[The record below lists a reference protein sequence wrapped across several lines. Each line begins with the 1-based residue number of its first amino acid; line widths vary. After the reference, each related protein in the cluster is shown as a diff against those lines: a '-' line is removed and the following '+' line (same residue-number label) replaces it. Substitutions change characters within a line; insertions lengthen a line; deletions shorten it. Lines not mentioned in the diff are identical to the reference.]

1 MNIGVVGVN
10 HNLAPINVRE
20 AVSFTD
26 TKKIEA
32 INILL
37 DREIDEIVILSTCNR
52 SEIYISG
59 ENIQQKVDEV
69 ANFYKDYFGVKD
81 IEQYLFKKT
90 NLEAIQHLF
99 DVTAGLD
106 SLVVG
111 EDQIL
116 GQVKDAHEF
125 CMKLGATKKVFN
137 KLFRDAVTTSK
148 EIKTIT
154 KISQQPLSI
163 SYIGVKLLKE
173 KMGTLEGKNAL
184 IVGLGKMN
192 LLTLNHLEEENVK
205 NIYIANRNIEK
216 TKEIEN
222 KFDNIIPIEYSDR
235 HKIIQE
241 KSIDIVISA
250 TSSPHLVIKYDDM
263 PKLDKKIY
271 IMDIALPRDIDTK
284 LKELNYEGYVIATGA
299 SSTRK
304 LNVPGNEYAI
314 NAVDFLANNMPCNN
328 QVAIIGGGLTGCEI
342 AYELA
347 LQGKHPFI
355 IEMADD
361 ILKVPGSCM
370 ANTSFLRDA
379 FKFYN
384 VPIYTLAKT
393 IAILPD
399 AVFIEN
405 NNGHKKQL
413 NCDTIV
419 TSIGYVNEKSFEKKN
434 NVHIIGDADKVAN
447 LKHAIWQANDL
458 AVRI

>member
-90 NLEAIQHLF
+90 TLEAIQHLF

-284 LKELNYEGYVIATGA
+284 LKELNYVELYDIDDL
-299 SSTRK
+299 K
-304 LNVPGNEYAI
+304 
-314 NAVDFLANNMPCNN
+314 
-328 QVAIIGGGLTGCEI
+328 EI
-342 AYELA
+342 HDKNDIKRNELA
-347 LQGKHPFI
+347 QKAQEIIKIKIDEFTEWLDLTFI
-355 IEMADD
+355 DPTIQSLNSKCIEIKEDTLEYIFRKIDLNQREQKIIDKMLGSA
-361 ILKVPGSCM
+361 LKRVI
-370 ANTSFLRDA
+370 RE
-379 FKFYN
+379 
-384 VPIYTLAKT
+384 PI
-393 IAILPD
+393 I
-399 AVFIEN
+399 
-405 NNGHKKQL
+405 
-413 NCDTIV
+413 
-419 TSIGYVNEKSFEKKN
+419 
-434 NVHIIGDADKVAN
+434 N
-447 LKHAIWQANDL
+447 LKQVKNKGQREEYIKVIEDL
-458 AVRI
+458 FEI

>member
-173 KMGTLEGKNAL
+173 NMGTLEGKNAL

-284 LKELNYEGYVIATGA
+284 LKELNYVELYDIDDL
-299 SSTRK
+299 K
-304 LNVPGNEYAI
+304 
-314 NAVDFLANNMPCNN
+314 
-328 QVAIIGGGLTGCEI
+328 EI
-342 AYELA
+342 HDKNDIKRNELA
-347 LQGKHPFI
+347 QKAQEIIKIKIDEFTEWLDLTFI
-355 IEMADD
+355 DPTIQSLNSKCIEIKEDTLEYIFRKIDLNQREQKIIDKMLGSA
-361 ILKVPGSCM
+361 LKRVI
-370 ANTSFLRDA
+370 RE
-379 FKFYN
+379 
-384 VPIYTLAKT
+384 PI
-393 IAILPD
+393 I
-399 AVFIEN
+399 
-405 NNGHKKQL
+405 
-413 NCDTIV
+413 
-419 TSIGYVNEKSFEKKN
+419 
-434 NVHIIGDADKVAN
+434 N
-447 LKHAIWQANDL
+447 LKQVKNKGQREEYIKVIEDL
-458 AVRI
+458 FEI

>member
-37 DREIDEIVILSTCNR
+37 DSEIDEIVILSTCNR

-59 ENIQQKVDEV
+59 ENIQQKVDGV

-90 NLEAIQHLF
+90 TLEAIQHLF

-284 LKELNYEGYVIATGA
+284 LKELNYVELYDIDDL
-299 SSTRK
+299 K
-304 LNVPGNEYAI
+304 
-314 NAVDFLANNMPCNN
+314 
-328 QVAIIGGGLTGCEI
+328 EI
-342 AYELA
+342 YDKNDIKRNELA
-347 LQGKHPFI
+347 QKAQEIIKIKIDEFTEWLDLTFI
-355 IEMADD
+355 DPTIQSLNSKCIEIKEDTLEYIFRKIDLNQREQKIIDKMLGSA
-361 ILKVPGSCM
+361 LKRVI
-370 ANTSFLRDA
+370 RE
-379 FKFYN
+379 
-384 VPIYTLAKT
+384 PI
-393 IAILPD
+393 I
-399 AVFIEN
+399 
-405 NNGHKKQL
+405 
-413 NCDTIV
+413 
-419 TSIGYVNEKSFEKKN
+419 
-434 NVHIIGDADKVAN
+434 N
-447 LKHAIWQANDL
+447 LKQVKNKGQREEYIKVIEDL
-458 AVRI
+458 FEI

>member
-37 DREIDEIVILSTCNR
+37 DSEIDEIVILSTCNR

-59 ENIQQKVDEV
+59 ENIQQKVNEL
-69 ANFYKDYFGVKD
+69 ASFYKDYFGVKD

-284 LKELNYEGYVIATGA
+284 LKELNYVELYDIDDL
-299 SSTRK
+299 K
-304 LNVPGNEYAI
+304 
-314 NAVDFLANNMPCNN
+314 
-328 QVAIIGGGLTGCEI
+328 EI
-342 AYELA
+342 HDKNDIKRNELA
-347 LQGKHPFI
+347 QKAQEIIKIKIDEFTEWLDLTFI
-355 IEMADD
+355 DPTIQSLNSKCIEIKEDTLEYIFRKIDLNQREQKIIDKMLGSA
-361 ILKVPGSCM
+361 LKRVI
-370 ANTSFLRDA
+370 RE
-379 FKFYN
+379 
-384 VPIYTLAKT
+384 PI
-393 IAILPD
+393 I
-399 AVFIEN
+399 
-405 NNGHKKQL
+405 
-413 NCDTIV
+413 
-419 TSIGYVNEKSFEKKN
+419 
-434 NVHIIGDADKVAN
+434 N
-447 LKHAIWQANDL
+447 LKQVKNKGQREEYIKVIEDL
-458 AVRI
+458 FEI

>member
-37 DREIDEIVILSTCNR
+37 DSEIDEIVILSTCNR

-69 ANFYKDYFGVKD
+69 ANFYKDYFRVKD

-284 LKELNYEGYVIATGA
+284 LKELNYVELYDIDDL
-299 SSTRK
+299 K
-304 LNVPGNEYAI
+304 
-314 NAVDFLANNMPCNN
+314 
-328 QVAIIGGGLTGCEI
+328 EI
-342 AYELA
+342 HDKNDIKRNELA
-347 LQGKHPFI
+347 QKAQEIIKIKIDEFTEWLDLTFI
-355 IEMADD
+355 DPTIQSLNSKCIEIKEDTLEYIFRKIDLNQREQKIIDKMLGSA
-361 ILKVPGSCM
+361 LKRVI
-370 ANTSFLRDA
+370 RE
-379 FKFYN
+379 
-384 VPIYTLAKT
+384 PI
-393 IAILPD
+393 I
-399 AVFIEN
+399 
-405 NNGHKKQL
+405 
-413 NCDTIV
+413 
-419 TSIGYVNEKSFEKKN
+419 
-434 NVHIIGDADKVAN
+434 N
-447 LKHAIWQANDL
+447 LKQVKNKGQREEYIKVIEDL
-458 AVRI
+458 FEI

>member
-59 ENIQQKVDEV
+59 ENIQQKVNEL
-69 ANFYKDYFGVKD
+69 ASFYKDYFGVKD

-284 LKELNYEGYVIATGA
+284 LKELNYVELYDIDDL
-299 SSTRK
+299 K
-304 LNVPGNEYAI
+304 
-314 NAVDFLANNMPCNN
+314 
-328 QVAIIGGGLTGCEI
+328 EI
-342 AYELA
+342 HDKNDIKRNELA
-347 LQGKHPFI
+347 QKAQEIIKIKKDEFTEWLDLTFI
-355 IEMADD
+355 DPTIQSLNSKCIEIKEDTLEYIFRKIDLNQREQKIIDKMLGSA
-361 ILKVPGSCM
+361 LKRVI
-370 ANTSFLRDA
+370 RE
-379 FKFYN
+379 
-384 VPIYTLAKT
+384 PI
-393 IAILPD
+393 I
-399 AVFIEN
+399 
-405 NNGHKKQL
+405 
-413 NCDTIV
+413 
-419 TSIGYVNEKSFEKKN
+419 
-434 NVHIIGDADKVAN
+434 N
-447 LKHAIWQANDL
+447 LKQVKNKGQREEYIKVIEDL
-458 AVRI
+458 FEI

>member
-59 ENIQQKVDEV
+59 EYIEKKVDEV
-69 ANFYKDYFGVKD
+69 ANFYKYYIGVKD

-284 LKELNYEGYVIATGA
+284 LKELNYVELYDIDDL
-299 SSTRK
+299 K
-304 LNVPGNEYAI
+304 
-314 NAVDFLANNMPCNN
+314 
-328 QVAIIGGGLTGCEI
+328 EI
-342 AYELA
+342 HDKNDIKRNELA
-347 LQGKHPFI
+347 QKAQEIIKIKIDEFTEWLDLTFI
-355 IEMADD
+355 DPTIQSLNSKCIEIKEDTLEYIFRKIDLNQREQKIIDKMLGSA
-361 ILKVPGSCM
+361 LKRVI
-370 ANTSFLRDA
+370 RE
-379 FKFYN
+379 
-384 VPIYTLAKT
+384 PI
-393 IAILPD
+393 I
-399 AVFIEN
+399 
-405 NNGHKKQL
+405 
-413 NCDTIV
+413 
-419 TSIGYVNEKSFEKKN
+419 
-434 NVHIIGDADKVAN
+434 N
-447 LKHAIWQANDL
+447 LKQVKNKGQREEYIKVIEDL
-458 AVRI
+458 FEI

>member
-37 DREIDEIVILSTCNR
+37 DSEIDEIVILSTCNR

-90 NLEAIQHLF
+90 TLEAIQHLF

-284 LKELNYEGYVIATGA
+284 LKELNYVELYDIDDL
-299 SSTRK
+299 K
-304 LNVPGNEYAI
+304 
-314 NAVDFLANNMPCNN
+314 
-328 QVAIIGGGLTGCEI
+328 EI
-342 AYELA
+342 HDKNDIKRNELA
-347 LQGKHPFI
+347 QKAQEIIKIKIDEFTEWLDLTFI
-355 IEMADD
+355 DPTIQSLNSKCIEIKEDTLEYIFRKIDLNQREQKIIDKMLGSE
-361 ILKVPGSCM
+361 LKRVI
-370 ANTSFLRDA
+370 RE
-379 FKFYN
+379 
-384 VPIYTLAKT
+384 PI
-393 IAILPD
+393 I
-399 AVFIEN
+399 
-405 NNGHKKQL
+405 
-413 NCDTIV
+413 
-419 TSIGYVNEKSFEKKN
+419 
-434 NVHIIGDADKVAN
+434 N
-447 LKHAIWQANDL
+447 LKQVKNKGQREEYIKVIEDL
-458 AVRI
+458 FEI

>member
-284 LKELNYEGYVIATGA
+284 LKELDYVELYDIDDL
-299 SSTRK
+299 K
-304 LNVPGNEYAI
+304 
-314 NAVDFLANNMPCNN
+314 
-328 QVAIIGGGLTGCEI
+328 EI
-342 AYELA
+342 HDKNDIKRNELA
-347 LQGKHPFI
+347 QKAQEIIKIKIDEFTEWLDLTFI
-355 IEMADD
+355 DPTIQSLNSKCIEIKED
-361 ILKVPGSCM
+361 
-370 ANTSFLRDA
+370 
-379 FKFYN
+379 
-384 VPIYTLAKT
+384 TLEYIFRK
-393 IAILPD
+393 ID
-399 AVFIEN
+399 
-405 NNGHKKQL
+405 L
-413 NCDTIV
+413 NQR
-419 TSIGYVNEKSFEKKN
+419 EKK
-434 NVHIIGDADKVAN
+434 IIDKMLGSALKRVIREPIIN
-447 LKHAIWQANDL
+447 LKQVKNKGQREEYIKVIEDL
-458 AVRI
+458 FEI

>member
-284 LKELNYEGYVIATGA
+284 LKELNYV
-299 SSTRK
+299 
-304 LNVPGNEYAI
+304 
-314 NAVDFLANNMPCNN
+314 
-328 QVAIIGGGLTGCEI
+328 GLYDIDDLKEI
-342 AYELA
+342 HDKNDIKRNELA
-347 LQGKHPFI
+347 QKAQEIIKIKIDEFTEWLDLTFI
-355 IEMADD
+355 DPTIQSLNSKCIEIKEDTLEYIFRKIDLNQREQKIIDKMLGSA
-361 ILKVPGSCM
+361 LKRVI
-370 ANTSFLRDA
+370 RE
-379 FKFYN
+379 
-384 VPIYTLAKT
+384 PI
-393 IAILPD
+393 I
-399 AVFIEN
+399 
-405 NNGHKKQL
+405 
-413 NCDTIV
+413 
-419 TSIGYVNEKSFEKKN
+419 
-434 NVHIIGDADKVAN
+434 N
-447 LKHAIWQANDL
+447 LKQVKNKGQREEYIKVIEDL
-458 AVRI
+458 FEI

>member
-59 ENIQQKVDEV
+59 ENIKQKVDEV

-241 KSIDIVISA
+241 KSLDIVISA

-284 LKELNYEGYVIATGA
+284 LKELNYVELYDIDDL
-299 SSTRK
+299 K
-304 LNVPGNEYAI
+304 
-314 NAVDFLANNMPCNN
+314 
-328 QVAIIGGGLTGCEI
+328 EI
-342 AYELA
+342 HDKNDIKRNELA
-347 LQGKHPFI
+347 QKAQEIIKIKIDEFTEWLDLTFI
-355 IEMADD
+355 DPTIQSLNSKCIEIKEDTLEYIFRKIDLNQREQKIIDKMLGSA
-361 ILKVPGSCM
+361 LKRVI
-370 ANTSFLRDA
+370 RE
-379 FKFYN
+379 
-384 VPIYTLAKT
+384 PI
-393 IAILPD
+393 I
-399 AVFIEN
+399 
-405 NNGHKKQL
+405 
-413 NCDTIV
+413 
-419 TSIGYVNEKSFEKKN
+419 
-434 NVHIIGDADKVAN
+434 N
-447 LKHAIWQANDL
+447 LKQVKNKGQREEYIKVIEDL
-458 AVRI
+458 FEI

>member
-37 DREIDEIVILSTCNR
+37 DSEIDEIVILSTCNR

-284 LKELNYEGYVIATGA
+284 LKELNYV
-299 SSTRK
+299 
-304 LNVPGNEYAI
+304 
-314 NAVDFLANNMPCNN
+314 
-328 QVAIIGGGLTGCEI
+328 GLYDIDDLKEI
-342 AYELA
+342 HDKNDIKRNELA
-347 LQGKHPFI
+347 QKAQEIIKIKIDEFTEWLDLTFI
-355 IEMADD
+355 DPTIQSLNSKCIEIKEDTLEYIFRKIDLNQREQKIIDKMLGSA
-361 ILKVPGSCM
+361 LKRVI
-370 ANTSFLRDA
+370 RE
-379 FKFYN
+379 
-384 VPIYTLAKT
+384 PI
-393 IAILPD
+393 I
-399 AVFIEN
+399 
-405 NNGHKKQL
+405 
-413 NCDTIV
+413 
-419 TSIGYVNEKSFEKKN
+419 
-434 NVHIIGDADKVAN
+434 N
-447 LKHAIWQANDL
+447 LKQVKNKGQREEYIKVIEDL
-458 AVRI
+458 FEI

>member
-37 DREIDEIVILSTCNR
+37 DRDIDEIVILSTCNR

-81 IEQYLFKKT
+81 IEQYLFKKI

-284 LKELNYEGYVIATGA
+284 LKELDYVELYDIDDL
-299 SSTRK
+299 K
-304 LNVPGNEYAI
+304 
-314 NAVDFLANNMPCNN
+314 
-328 QVAIIGGGLTGCEI
+328 EI
-342 AYELA
+342 HDKNDIKRNELA
-347 LQGKHPFI
+347 QKAQEIIKIKIDEFTEWLDLTFI
-355 IEMADD
+355 DPTIQSLNSKCIEIKED
-361 ILKVPGSCM
+361 
-370 ANTSFLRDA
+370 
-379 FKFYN
+379 
-384 VPIYTLAKT
+384 TLEYIFRK
-393 IAILPD
+393 ID
-399 AVFIEN
+399 
-405 NNGHKKQL
+405 L
-413 NCDTIV
+413 NQR
-419 TSIGYVNEKSFEKKN
+419 EKK
-434 NVHIIGDADKVAN
+434 IIDKMLGSALKRVIREPIIN
-447 LKHAIWQANDL
+447 LKQVKNKGQREEYIKVIEDL
-458 AVRI
+458 FEI

>member
-37 DREIDEIVILSTCNR
+37 DREINEIVILSTCNR

-284 LKELNYEGYVIATGA
+284 LKGLNYVELYDIDDL
-299 SSTRK
+299 K
-304 LNVPGNEYAI
+304 
-314 NAVDFLANNMPCNN
+314 
-328 QVAIIGGGLTGCEI
+328 EI
-342 AYELA
+342 HDKNDIKRNELA
-347 LQGKHPFI
+347 QKAQEIIKIKIDEFTEWLDLTFI
-355 IEMADD
+355 DPTIQSLNSKCIEIKEDTLEYIFRKIDLNQREQKIIDKMLDSA
-361 ILKVPGSCM
+361 LKRVIGS
-370 ANTSFLRDA
+370 LLL
-379 FKFYN
+379 
-384 VPIYTLAKT
+384 I
-393 IAILPD
+393 
-399 AVFIEN
+399 
-405 NNGHKKQL
+405 
-413 NCDTIV
+413 
-419 TSIGYVNEKSFEKKN
+419 
-434 NVHIIGDADKVAN
+434 
-447 LKHAIWQANDL
+447 
-458 AVRI
+458 

>member
-37 DREIDEIVILSTCNR
+37 DSEIDEIVILSTCNR

-90 NLEAIQHLF
+90 TLEAIQHLF

-284 LKELNYEGYVIATGA
+284 LKELNYVELYDIDDL
-299 SSTRK
+299 K
-304 LNVPGNEYAI
+304 
-314 NAVDFLANNMPCNN
+314 
-328 QVAIIGGGLTGCEI
+328 EI
-342 AYELA
+342 HDKNDIKRNELA
-347 LQGKHPFI
+347 QKAQEIIKIKIDEFTEWLDLTFI
-355 IEMADD
+355 DPTIQSLNSKCIEIKEDTLEYIFRKIDLNQREQKIIDKMLGSA
-361 ILKVPGSCM
+361 LKRVI
-370 ANTSFLRDA
+370 RE
-379 FKFYN
+379 
-384 VPIYTLAKT
+384 PI
-393 IAILPD
+393 I
-399 AVFIEN
+399 
-405 NNGHKKQL
+405 
-413 NCDTIV
+413 
-419 TSIGYVNEKSFEKKN
+419 
-434 NVHIIGDADKVAN
+434 N
-447 LKHAIWQANDL
+447 LKQVKNKGQREEYIKVIEEL
-458 AVRI
+458 FEI

>member
-205 NIYIANRNIEK
+205 NFYIANRNIEK

-284 LKELNYEGYVIATGA
+284 LKELNYVELYDIDDL
-299 SSTRK
+299 K
-304 LNVPGNEYAI
+304 
-314 NAVDFLANNMPCNN
+314 
-328 QVAIIGGGLTGCEI
+328 EI
-342 AYELA
+342 HDKNDIKRNELA
-347 LQGKHPFI
+347 QKAQEIIKIKIDEFTEWLDLTFI
-355 IEMADD
+355 DPTIQSLNSKCIEIKEDTLEYIFRKIDLNQREQKIIDKMLGSA
-361 ILKVPGSCM
+361 LKRVI
-370 ANTSFLRDA
+370 RE
-379 FKFYN
+379 
-384 VPIYTLAKT
+384 PI
-393 IAILPD
+393 I
-399 AVFIEN
+399 
-405 NNGHKKQL
+405 
-413 NCDTIV
+413 
-419 TSIGYVNEKSFEKKN
+419 
-434 NVHIIGDADKVAN
+434 N
-447 LKHAIWQANDL
+447 LKQVKNKGQREEYIKVIEDL
-458 AVRI
+458 FEI

>member
-37 DREIDEIVILSTCNR
+37 DSEIVILSTCNR

-59 ENIQQKVDEV
+59 ENIQQKVNEL
-69 ANFYKDYFGVKD
+69 ASFYKDYFGVKD

-284 LKELNYEGYVIATGA
+284 LKELNYVELYDIDDL
-299 SSTRK
+299 K
-304 LNVPGNEYAI
+304 
-314 NAVDFLANNMPCNN
+314 
-328 QVAIIGGGLTGCEI
+328 EI
-342 AYELA
+342 HDKNDIKRNELA
-347 LQGKHPFI
+347 QKAQEIIKIKIDEFTEWLDLTFI
-355 IEMADD
+355 DPTIQSLNSKCIEIKEDTLEYIFRKIDLNQREQKIIDKMLGSA
-361 ILKVPGSCM
+361 LKRVI
-370 ANTSFLRDA
+370 RE
-379 FKFYN
+379 
-384 VPIYTLAKT
+384 PI
-393 IAILPD
+393 I
-399 AVFIEN
+399 
-405 NNGHKKQL
+405 
-413 NCDTIV
+413 
-419 TSIGYVNEKSFEKKN
+419 
-434 NVHIIGDADKVAN
+434 N
-447 LKHAIWQANDL
+447 LKQVKNKGQREEYIKVIEDL
-458 AVRI
+458 FEI